1 MFPFPRHFPAA
12 ITLIAR
18 TDRTTYPET
27 PIGGGGGGG
36 GGGWR
41 RGEGQTQI
49 SPSEL
54 ND

>member
-18 TDRTTYPET
+18 TDRATYPET

-36 GGGWR
+36 GGGE
-41 RGEGQTQI
+41 GEAGQTRI